1 MTPGIDRRRFLTG
14 AAAGSAALV
23 LRPRRP
29 AAAADGPFDLGD
41 GVTIQPRS
49 AWAGALAPTG
59 PLVPEPDVQ
68 VLLVHHSV
76 DGNEYAVEEV
86 PTLLQGIYHLHTGP
100 EKGWPDVAY
109 NFFVDRHG
117 GVWEGRQG
125 SLRSAVAGDATGG
138 NQGSSQLCCFLGDH
152 STEPPTPDAVTAMT
166 HLLAWL
172 GEREDIDTSPGATT
186 SFTSRGS
193 NLWPAGT
200 TVTATTI
207 AGHREMSATACP
219 GDAAFELVKG
229 QFPDQVTAV
238 RLSRA
243 VRSAPSSTTTT
254 ASATATSTT
263 GAPATT
269 TTAPADS
276 AAAESAAAAS
286 SSGDAG
292 LLAKGLVA
300 GGVVGLVTAAAVW
313 GRARLLQ
320 RPRPPRP

>member
-1 MTPGIDRRRFLTG
+1 MGPRIDRRRFLAG

-23 LRPRRP
+23 LRPQRP
-29 AAAADGPFDLGD
+29 AAADDEPFDLGD

-76 DGNEYAVEEV
+76 DANDYSADAV
-86 PTLLQGIYHLHTGP
+86 PSLLQAIYGLHTGP

-125 SLRSAVAGDATGG
+125 SLRSSVAGDATGG

-193 NLWPAGT
+193 NLWPAGA

-243 VRSAPSSTTTT
+243 VRSAPPSTTTT
-254 ASATATSTT
+254 VAAT
-263 GAPATT
+263 ATT
-269 TTAPADS
+269 TTGVPATATTAPSGS
-276 AAAESAAAAS
+276 AAATAADPAG
-286 SSGDAG
+286 GDNG

-300 GGVVGLVTAAAVW
+300 GGAVGLVTAAAVW

-320 RPRPPRP
+320 RPRPPRA